1 MLRNMS
7 IKLSL
12 LAALA
17 LLAGCAGTPAV
28 HLNNSVIRTEVGVV
42 NTPESTT
49 ESWAG
54 NFKPMLDY
62 FKTADVFLA
71 KYRLTNIT
79 FLDPFNSRYTV
90 GVVAYDKSM
99 DLRRGDIV
107 DVTQVPTVTT
117 DFARNNY
124 SHVLR
129 IVCKKDDDICK
140 NSEEGKKRGFLY
152 ALPQ

>member
-42 NTPESTT
+42 NPPETT
-49 ESWAG
+49 VASWDK
-54 NFKPMLDY
+54 NFKSMLDY

-71 KYRLTNIT
+71 KYRLTNTT
-79 FLDPFNSRYTV
+79 FLDPYNSRYTFAL
-90 GVVAYDKSM
+90 VVYDKSM

-107 DVTQVPTVTT
+107 DVTIIPTVTT

-129 IVCKKDDDICK
+129 IVCKKDDDTCK

-152 ALPQ
+152 AWPQ